1 MKSTIA
7 LNEMSWHFQ
16 TENIW
21 ATFYC
26 VKIRCRQA
34 NRTVFDNV
42 FTDSLFHCRKILFQE
57 SPDRKM
63 RKLEQRFPSFRSE
76 SRLKPKNQILP
87 CMFSSYSLTRDFRT
101 KSFLVSYLFCNL
113 APCKE

>member
-34 NRTVFDNV
+34 
-42 FTDSLFHCRKILFQE
+42 I
-57 SPDRKM
+57 
-63 RKLEQRFPSFRSE
+63 EQRSTTSSQTLYFIAVRYCFR
-76 SRLKPKNQILP
+76 NLP
-87 CMFSSYSLTRDFRT
+87 IE
-101 KSFLVSYLFCNL
+101 K
-113 APCKE
+113 

>member
-1 MKSTIA
+1 MKCPGIFKQRIFGQ
-7 LNEMSWHFQ
+7 LLLRENPLQ
-16 TENIW
+16 TG
-21 ATFYC
+21 Y
-26 VKIRCRQA
+26 
-34 NRTVFDNV
+34 RTVFDNV
-42 FTDSLFHCRKILFQE
+42 FTDSLFRCRKILFQE

-76 SRLKPKNQILP
+76 SRLKPKTQILP